1 MSEYY
6 QISREEMEEF
16 MREHG
21 FELVR
26 VDGTFELVYSK
37 DVNVSGCTDLQIRVY
52 SSVTL
57 AGCGAREVGEDA
69 IRVILWSKEY
79 SKGVGKNARVY
90 RVKGWAENLEKRI
103 ESVLATS
110 GRLRCGCGGWFVERQ
125 GKFGRFLGCCRYPK
139 CRNTAEVRR
148 LEYS

>member
-16 MREHG
+16 MVDHG

-26 VDGTFELVYSK
+26 VDGTLELVYGK
-37 DVNVSGCTDLQIRVY
+37 AISGHKDLQIRIY

-57 AGCGAREVGEDA
+57 AGCGARDVGEDA
-69 IRVILWSKEY
+69 IRVILWSQEY
-79 SKGVGKNARVY
+79 QKGVGRSARVY

-103 ESVLATS
+103 ESVLATA

-125 GKFGRFLGCCRYPK
+125 GKFGKFLGCCRYPK
-139 CRNTAEVRR
+139 CRNTAEARR